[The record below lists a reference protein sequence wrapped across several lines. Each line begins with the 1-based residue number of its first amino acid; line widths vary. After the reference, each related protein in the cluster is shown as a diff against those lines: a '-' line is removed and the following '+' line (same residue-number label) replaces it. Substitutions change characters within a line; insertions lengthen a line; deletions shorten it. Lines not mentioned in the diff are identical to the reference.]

1 MVFGALIDL
10 VKVPSGS
17 SVVLRQSLSFVVLG
31 SKLDL
36 LCFVR
41 NIELVEFP
49 REVLCLELDEHLS
62 VRAHLLYNISLGKH
76 MLKDL

>member
-1 MVFGALIDL
+1 VIFSALIDL
-10 VKVPSGS
+10 VKVPGGS

-31 SKLDL
+31 SELDL

-41 NIELVEFP
+41 NVELVKFS
-49 REVLCLELDEHLS
+49 REVLSLELDEQLS